1 MSVTAECDRAP
12 ALQMR
17 DLRKSFGATP
27 IVRGVSLDIG
37 EGERHAI
44 IGPNGAGK
52 STLFNLISG
61 RFAPTSGTIR
71 LHGEDIAGFAP
82 YRINRR
88 GLARSFQVTNIF
100 PRLTVFENLRC
111 SVLWSLGYRYNL
123 WRRVDKLTDA
133 NEQAEAIGLIAQ
145 KIKFRLKS
153 VITMPVEKKAQYVVS
168 MPAVSEILAA
178 RLLVAY
184 HLAHQRPMMGSFLD
198 ALGIAHEDG
207 MIADEEMKPPSP
219 DALKKA
225 AATSSARRRIAITL
239 AASYPADDVSLYL
252 STLRW
257 QDPET
262 WGALGELPKLVG
274 G

>member
-1 MSVTAECDRAP
+1 MTDAPDVPETPRPSQLWKQLSAERK
-12 ALQMR
+12 LQAADAFWR
-17 DLRKSFGATP
+17 DDDA
-27 IVRGVSLDIG
+27 
-37 EGERHAI
+37 
-44 IGPNGAGK
+44 
-52 STLFNLISG
+52 
-61 RFAPTSGTIR
+61 
-71 LHGEDIAGFAP
+71 
-82 YRINRR
+82 
-88 GLARSFQVTNIF
+88 
-100 PRLTVFENLRC
+100 
-111 SVLWSLGYRYNL
+111 
-123 WRRVDKLTDA
+123 A
-133 NEQAEAIGLIAQ
+133 NEQAEAIGIIAQ
-145 KIKFRLKS
+145 RIKFRLKS
-153 VITMPVEKKAQYVVS
+153 VITMPIEKKVQYVVS

-225 AATSSARRRIAITL
+225 AATL